1 MTNKLAVLI
10 SGSYRNFDAVWPLNE
25 SSLKKC
31 GIPYEVYMHTWSA
44 NPSLSGDILQTEF
57 RNRFYFSLFPRKY
70 SKFLGQINQ
79 YEIKKK
85 YNFRFIQVDDFDEKV
100 NAKKFNLATAETNTR
115 YQLDLNSCGMYLGIN
130 VLRQQI
136 IGTQEFTHFLRL
148 RPDFILDDTVFPEM
162 FLSDLSFFGQLLDTE
177 EGLIGDQCFG
187 GKIATSGFLL
197 NANETLE
204 EITNTQSW
212 INNERF
218 VLAENV
224 MRIRLKPF
232 RENLNINYFSGSGK
246 IQRPDVVIIFNKMS
260 FVFIWRVLSHNWS
273 VLFIKLNQ
281 IARLLKK

>member
-1 MTNKLAVLI
+1 
-10 SGSYRNFDAVWPLNE
+10 
-25 SSLKKC
+25 
-31 GIPYEVYMHTWSA
+31 
-44 NPSLSGDILQTEF
+44 
-57 RNRFYFSLFPRKY
+57 
-70 SKFLGQINQ
+70 LGQINQ

-100 NAKKFNLATAETNTR
+100 TAKKFNLATAETNTR

-273 VLFIKLNQ
+273 VLIIKLNQ